1 MSTSAQEVGS
11 RNDVPLRDSV
21 GFHSTV
27 RESPAQRE
35 DSSHLPPLDLNA
47 GSIDDSNETS
57 NVRSK
62 NIPALLGSVL
72 HDHYVII
79 SRAIDAT
86 YSADYALADSLFE
99 RLSNVEPDHPVGPLM
114 RAATLQAQMRDY
126 EVLDRKEEFKLYLD
140 TAESRAHTWISNHPD
155 DSWGY
160 CYLGHTYGY
169 RAMWQGHFGSWVAA
183 VRSGIKAKNA
193 YHEAVKRDSLCWDA
207 FLGLG
212 SYHYWKSA
220 KTEFIN
226 WTGIIKDQK
235 ELGLKQTELALER
248 GIFAREAAAAGMLQ
262 IYLHQKQY
270 DRAIALAKKWHAVHP
285 RGKTF
290 LWGQAYAE
298 FEAFQND
305 SALVRFDS
313 LRARVANDPAQG
325 LYNMIEIDY
334 YRALL
339 LDRVGQV
346 KRACETMNRVAH
358 YKATEEVLKRQ
369 KDKLKKARKFVSKYC
384 RD

>member
-11 RNDVPLRDSV
+11 RNDVPSHDSV
-21 GFHSTV
+21 GPHSTI
-27 RESPAQRE
+27 RETPVPGE
-35 DSSHLPPLDLNA
+35 DSSFLSPLDLNA

-62 NIPALLGSVL
+62 SIPALLRSVL
-72 HDHYVII
+72 RDHYVII

-86 YSADYALADSLFE
+86 YSADYELADSLFE
-99 RLSNVEPDHPVGPLM
+99 ELSNAAPDHPVGPLM

-126 EVLDRKEEFKLYLD
+126 EVLDRKEEFKVFLD
-140 TAESRAHTWISNHPD
+140 RAESRARRWIKDHPD
-155 DSWGY
+155 DAWGY
-160 CYLGHTYGY
+160 CYLGHTLGY
-169 RAMWQGHFGSWVAA
+169 RAMWQGHFGSWMSA
-183 VRSGIKAKNA
+183 VRSGLKAKNA
-193 YHEAVKRDSLCWDA
+193 YHDAIKKDSLCWDA

-226 WTGIIKDQK
+226 WTGLIKDQK
-235 ELGLKQTELALER
+235 ELGLRQTELALER
-248 GIFAREAAAAGMLQ
+248 GIFSREAAAVGVLQ

-270 DRAIALAKKWHAVHP
+270 DKAIALAKKWHAVHP

-298 FEAFQND
+298 FEDFQND

-313 LRARVANDPAQG
+313 LLVRVANDPAQG
-325 LYNMIEIDY
+325 FYNMIEIEY
-334 YRALL
+334 HRAILF
-339 LDRVGQV
+339 DRVGQV
-346 KRACETMNRVAH
+346 ERACEIMNSVAH
-358 YKATEEVLKRQ
+358 YSASEEVLKRQ
-369 KDKLKKARKFVSKYC
+369 KDKLKKARKFVSKHC
-384 RD
+384 GD